1 MAREKDGDMETR
13 LSLLETEIESF
24 YSRIRQTFV
33 KPNEHQKDIDDLER
47 QVERAQTEYIEIVEA

>member
-1 MAREKDGDMETR
+1 METR